1 MLLAGC
7 TPWQV
12 QKGSFEREASEAGE
26 DTDVWIFLKYFK
38 IVPYSPNQPSTG
50 RKKAKEVAKKLI
62 ELSKELFG
70 SFLSKSGDSFHAPA
84 FTAWYEEKKDKLG
97 SVPIHRWS
105 HGNQPHLNVQ
115 LKATPAFE
123 KN

>member
-1 MLLAGC
+1 M
-7 TPWQV
+7 
-12 QKGSFEREASEAGE
+12 QKGNFERDSLEAGE
-26 DTDVWIFLKYFK
+26 DPDVYIFLKYFK
-38 IVPYSPNQPSTG
+38 IVPYSPGQKQQDRMS
-50 RKKAKEVAKKLI
+50 AKEVAKKLV
-62 ELSKELFG
+62 EQSKEHFG
-70 SFLSKSGDSFHAPA
+70 GFLSETGGSFHAPV
-84 FTAWYEEKKDKLG
+84 FDAWYEKKKEKLG

>member
-26 DTDVWIFLKYFK
+26 DTDVWIFLNYFK

-62 ELSKELFG
+62 ELSKENFG
-70 SFLSKSGDSFHAPA
+70 KLLSKSGDSFHAPA
-84 FTAWYEEKKDKLG
+84 FTAWYEEKKDNLG
-97 SVPIHRWS
+97 SVPIHMWP

>member
-38 IVPYSPNQPSTG
+38 ILQDRPVLTKP
-50 RKKAKEVAKKLI
+50 AKY
-62 ELSKELFG
+62 G
-70 SFLSKSGDSFHAPA
+70 
-84 FTAWYEEKKDKLG
+84 
-97 SVPIHRWS
+97 
-105 HGNQPHLNVQ
+105 
-115 LKATPAFE
+115 
-123 KN
+123 